1 MRRVGT
7 GGLTTLE
14 TESITPKTRQDYE
27 RRLAR
32 FGDFCKLHGLETMG
46 DADLEEAVVEYMD
59 LLFSRGEPSNSGA
72 KLLAAIGHRDPR
84 LHHAG
89 RLLKLP
95 RVARALQGW
104 RRLVPPVTRAPA
116 PWAAVAAIATAL
128 VHSGQRRAALGVVL
142 AADAYLRP
150 GELLTLKAA
159 HVVPA
164 QPRAGGD
171 YRFTSLVLRP
181 EEELQATKTKG
192 FNDSILLDSPS
203 RSFLGPLLEQAAR
216 QAKPTERLFPWSGAA
231 FNAMFK
237 ETAARVGLAD
247 WELTP
252 YILRHSG
259 PSHDW
264 LTKARGLEAIKRR
277 GRWVSDLSVR
287 RYEKGSRVMRR
298 LASLD
303 RGRQLLLANAD
314 RQLEGTLR
322 DGRTN
327 GFAHVLRDVGLA

>member
-1 MRRVGT
+1 MGT

-14 TESITPKTRQDYE
+14 QECITQKTRQDYE
-27 RRLAR
+27 RRLQR
-32 FGDFCKLHGLETMG
+32 FDGFCKTHGLGTANDVE
-46 DADLEEAVVEYMD
+46 LEEAVVEYME
-59 LLFSRGEPSNSGA
+59 LQFSRGEPSNSGA

-104 RRLVPPVTRAPA
+104 RRLVPPLTRAPA
-116 PWAAVAAIATAL
+116 PWVAVAAIAVAL
-128 VHSGQRRAALGVVL
+128 IHLGQRRAALGVVL

-150 GELLTLKAA
+150 GELLTLRAD

-164 QPRAGGD
+164 QPQAGGD

-181 EEELQATKTKG
+181 EEELQATKTRG

-203 RSFLGPLLEQAAR
+203 RSFLGPLLEQIAS
-216 QAKPTERLFPWSGAA
+216 QSQPKELLFPWSGAA

-237 ETAARVGLAD
+237 EAAALVGLES

-277 GRWVSDLSVR
+277 GRWASDLSVR

-303 RGRQLLLANAD
+303 RGRQLLLAEAD
-314 RQLEGTLR
+314 RLLEGALK
-322 DGRTN
+322 DGRTG
-327 GFAHVLRDVGLA
+327 GFARLLRDVGLV